1 MPIIQN
7 VSRVDVAQ
15 GNHIPVTD
23 AVLIQIVDPAMS
35 FPAPPSWVS
44 FKEIHQFEFLDIEDD
59 ETRFPEECKIS
70 DSQAESI
77 VEILRTA
84 LVGGNDVIVHCTAGL
99 CRSGAV
105 AEVGVMMG
113 FDETGRRRQPNV
125 LVKGRM
131 IKALGWSYN

>member
-15 GNHIPVTD
+15 GNHIRATD

-35 FPAPPSWVS
+35 FPVPPNWVS

-70 DSQAESI
+70 DSQAAKL
-77 VEILRTA
+77 VEILMNA
-84 LVGGNDVIVHCTAGL
+84 KSKELDVVVHCTAGL

-105 AEVGVMMG
+105 AEVGVMLG

-125 LVKGRM
+125 LVKNKMMRV
-131 IKALGWSYN
+131 LGWSYD